1 MDILTAENYRQIDEH
16 LERKHS
22 EAPHLISGLREV
34 LRDTGSFL
42 PRR

>member
-22 EAPHLISGLREV
+22 EATQPHLFESASR
-34 LRDTGSFL
+34 
-42 PRR
+42 